1 VATWGARPRTVVG
14 CIFRADEQLA
24 AVVPRLQAAAIGAD
38 DLRAGAL
45 DPARTLALCEP
56 LGITGSLDAT
66 DPLRGLAGLS
76 SERTTRKSVD
86 RGGVFGAA
94 IGALTGLIVSFTPL
108 AAWMP
113 VEPPARLLALV
124 AFWFVVGTIAGAVLG
139 AAFAPQ
145 SSSHAGFRLIDG
157 IHDGGVV
164 LLVAALPANADAVQ
178 RILEDGGGTGL
189 TRL

>member
-1 VATWGARPRTVVG
+1 VG

-24 AVVPRLQAAAIGAD
+24 AVVTRLQAAAIGAD

-45 DPARTLALCEP
+45 DPARAQALCEP
-56 LGITGSLDAT
+56 LGIAAGVDAS

-108 AAWMP
+108 ATWMP
-113 VEPPARLLALV
+113 VETPARLLALV
-124 AFWFVVGTIAGAVLG
+124 AFLFVVGTIVGAVLG

-157 IHDGGVV
+157 MHDGGVA